1 MTEPSKCHETSKC
14 PICGDPND
22 CAIVAGRDP
31 ESCWCMSATM
41 SPRALAAIPDELQGK
56 VCICVRCAIE
66 GSAAD

>member
-1 MTEPSKCHETSKC
+1 MTEPSKSHETSKC

-41 SPRALAAIPDELQGK
+41 SSRALAAIPDELQGK
-56 VCICVRCAIE
+56 VCICARCANE
-66 GSAAD
+66 ESAAD